1 MIRLKNLYKTYY
13 LKDKKALA
21 LNDVSL
27 TIEDKDIFGVIGY
40 SGAGKSTLVRCINL
54 LEKPDSGEI
63 SVNEIPLAWKDENGK
78 FYTKTNHELKKIRR
92 GIGMIFQHFNL
103 LDRSTVFDNI
113 AYPLKYSGKSKKEI
127 AARVEELLALVDL
140 ADKKDAY
147 PSQLS
152 GGQKQRVAIARA
164 LANNPSVLLS
174 DEATSALDPE
184 ATESILA
191 LLKEV
196 NEKLGITIVLI
207 THEMSVIKAIC
218 KKVAVMEQGRVVEV
232 GEVYDIFADP
242 KEEITKKF
250 ISSQSSLSKFN
261 KIAEGAKAGGKNLIK
276 LQFRKEAV
284 GDSLISTVSR
294 KFNVDL
300 NIVLANVDM
309 IQKNPLGEIIVEI
322 KGQDEN
328 MRQSLA
334 YVKEQGVFV
343 FNYNEKNADWEV
355 A

>member
-1 MIRLKNLYKTYY
+1 
-13 LKDKKALA
+13 
-21 LNDVSL
+21 
-27 TIEDKDIFGVIGY
+27 
-40 SGAGKSTLVRCINL
+40 
-54 LEKPDSGEI
+54 
-63 SVNEIPLAWKDENGK
+63 
-78 FYTKTNHELKKIRR
+78 
-92 GIGMIFQHFNL
+92 
-103 LDRSTVFDNI
+103 
-113 AYPLKYSGKSKKEI
+113 
-127 AARVEELLALVDL
+127 
-140 ADKKDAY
+140 
-147 PSQLS
+147 
-152 GGQKQRVAIARA
+152 
-164 LANNPSVLLS
+164 
-174 DEATSALDPE
+174 
-184 ATESILA
+184 
-191 LLKEV
+191 
-196 NEKLGITIVLI
+196 
-207 THEMSVIKAIC
+207 MSVIKAIC

-232 GEVYDIFADP
+232 GEVYAIFADP

-328 MRQSLA
+328 VRQSLA